1 MVKIVLYQSKRL
13 KGGVKV
19 SMNKSSWINF
29 LRQYGPIPRNDN
41 MYDEAIQR
49 SILKKGI
56 EPIKVEPE
64 YLSVLI
70 DNFKSEYPN
79 SIILTGTAGD
89 GKTFY
94 CREVWMALGGTKEE
108 WDNSE
113 TIKFLPLKNQV
124 LYVIKDLS
132 ELSEINTYIIN
143 DMAES
148 IKQDNGKVF
157 LVAAN
162 DGQLIEKWKTAEYNY
177 IVGEVADCIEDL
189 LVSDQQHKKGY
200 NLQLINLS
208 RTNSAKIFPKI
219 VKSVVEHHGWNECE
233 TCLLRENESREK
245 RCPIWENKKRL
256 EGADD
261 EKVLQNRL
269 VDLLEL
275 CELNEVHIPI
285 RQLLLLISNML
296 LGHPGAKDKLMSCNQ
311 IPKILE
317 SDTASSASIYRNIF
331 GENLSDRRRETTDI
345 FSTLNRYGIGTESN
359 NFIDNILIFGEDD
372 PELYDLFSKYMISD
386 NYYGA
391 DETFRAEQKSYLEGE
406 VSKEESD
413 RFLNRLRSQR
423 QRLFFTVNPNDI
435 EEIQIWD
442 LTTFKYAG
450 EFLEKVYRRLD
461 NEKRVQP
468 KILARLVKGINR
480 ISTGLL
486 TKDSDVIYLSTSGSH
501 SQSKISRVY
510 ESEISVRP
518 NRGESVNI
526 ILENGKPVFTVNM
539 SLSDEVDAI
548 SLKLH
553 LVRYEFISRVAEGEL
568 PGSFSR
574 ECYEDLLAF
583 KSRLLNQLD
592 HRRNVEGAYETD
604 PDRLVLELLR
614 INNEGMIYRRTVE
627 VDFE

>member
-1 MVKIVLYQSKRL
+1 MSN
-13 KGGVKV
+13 
-19 SMNKSSWINF
+19 NKSSWVNF

-49 SILKKGI
+49 SLIKKGI
-56 EPIKVEPE
+56 EPIKVDPE
-64 YLSVLI
+64 YLPDLI
-70 DNFKSEYPN
+70 ENFKSEYPN
-79 SIILTGTAGD
+79 SVILTGTAGD

-94 CREVWMALGGTKEE
+94 CREVWMALGGTKEV

-113 TIKFLPLKNQV
+113 TVKVLPLKDQE

-132 ELSEINTYIIN
+132 ELSEININIIN
-143 DMAES
+143 EMAES
-148 IKQDNGKVF
+148 IKHRNRKVF

-162 DGQLIEKWKTAEYNY
+162 DGQLIEKWKTVKNDY
-177 IVGEVADCIEDL
+177 IVRDVAGCIEDL
-189 LVSDQQHKKGY
+189 LVTEQQYKEGY
-200 NLQLINLS
+200 NLQLLNLS
-208 RTNSAKIFPKI
+208 RTNSAKIFPNI
-219 VKSVVEHHGWNECE
+219 VKSVIEHSGWNECE
-233 TCLLRENESREK
+233 NCSLRDNELVEK

-256 EGADD
+256 EGIGE

-285 RQLLLLISNML
+285 RQLLLLLANMI
-296 LGHPGAKDKLMSCNQ
+296 LGHPDAKDRLLDCKQ

-317 SDTASSASIYRNIF
+317 NKAAARASIYRNIF
-331 GENLSDRRRETTDI
+331 GENLNVRRRETTDI
-345 FSTLNRYGIGTESN
+345 FATLNRFGIGTESN
-359 NFIDNILIFGEDD
+359 NLIDNILIFGEDD
-372 PELYDLFSKYMISD
+372 PELKELFDKYMLSD
-386 NYYGA
+386 EYYGA

-413 RFLNRLRSQR
+413 NFLNRLRSQR
-423 QRLFFTVNPNDI
+423 QRLFFAVNTNDV
-435 EEIQIWD
+435 EEVQIWD

-450 EFLEKVYRRLD
+450 EFLENVYRRL
-461 NEKRVQP
+461 NKEKRIQP

-486 TKDSDVIYLSTSGSH
+486 AKDSDVIYLSTSGSH
-501 SQSKISRVY
+501 SQSKISRVF

-526 ILENGKPVFTVNM
+526 TLENGKPVFTVNM
-539 SLSDEVDAI
+539 SLNDEIGAT

-583 KSRLLNQLD
+583 KSRLLNQLEQ
-592 HRRNVEGAYETD
+592 RRKIEGSYEID
-604 PDRLVLELLR
+604 SDRLVLELLR
-614 INNEGMIYRRTVE
+614 LNNEGMLYRRTVE

>member
-1 MVKIVLYQSKRL
+1 MSL
-13 KGGVKV
+13 
-19 SMNKSSWINF
+19 NKSSWINF

-64 YLSVLI
+64 YLSDLI
-70 DNFKSEYPN
+70 DNFKSDYPN

-94 CREVWMALGGTKEE
+94 CREVWMALGGTKDQ

-113 TIKFLPLKNQV
+113 TIKALPLKNQV

-132 ELSEINTYIIN
+132 ELSDLNGYIIN
-143 DMAES
+143 EMAES
-148 IKQDNGKVF
+148 IKHGNGKVF

-162 DGQLIEKWKTAEYNY
+162 DGQLIEKWKTAKYEY
-177 IVGEVADCIEDL
+177 IVADVAGCIEDL
-189 LVSDQQHKKGY
+189 LVSDQQQRKGY
-200 NLQLINLS
+200 NLKLINLS
-208 RTNSAKIFPKI
+208 RTNSAKVFPKI
-219 VKSVVEHHGWNECE
+219 VKSIVENPGWNECE
-233 TCLLRENESREK
+233 NCILRENESIEK

-256 EGADD
+256 EGEDD

-296 LGHPGAKDKLMSCNQ
+296 LGHPGAKDKLLSCNQ

-317 SDTASSASIYRNIF
+317 SNTASNASIYRNIF

-372 PELYDLFSKYMISD
+372 PELYDLFNKYMISD
-386 NYYGA
+386 KYYGA

-413 RFLNRLRSQR
+413 SFINRLRSQR
-423 QRLFFTVNPNDI
+423 QRLFFTVSSSDI
-435 EEIQIWD
+435 EEIKIWD

-461 NEKRVQP
+461 DAKRVQP

-501 SQSKISRVY
+501 SQSKISRVF

-518 NRGESVNI
+518 NRGESVNV
-526 ILENGKPVFTVNM
+526 ILENGKPLFTVNM
-539 SLSDEVDAI
+539 SLSDEIGPI

-592 HRRNVEGAYETD
+592 HRRRVEGVYETD

-614 INNEGMIYRRTVE
+614 INNEGMLYRRTVE

>member
-1 MVKIVLYQSKRL
+1 M
-13 KGGVKV
+13 

-64 YLSVLI
+64 YLSILI
-70 DNFKSEYPN
+70 ENFKSDYPN
-79 SIILTGTAGD
+79 SIVLTGTAGD

-94 CREVWMALGGTKEE
+94 CREVWFALGGTKEE
-108 WDNSE
+108 WDNSK
-113 TIKFLPLKNQV
+113 TIKVLPIKNQL

-132 ELSEINTYIIN
+132 ELSEINRYIIS

-162 DGQLIEKWKTAEYNY
+162 DGQLIEKWKTAENNY
-177 IVGEVADCIEDL
+177 IVGEVADCIEEL
-189 LVSDQQHKKGY
+189 LVSDKQHKKGY

-208 RTNSAKIFPKI
+208 RTNSAKIFPRI
-219 VKSVVEHHGWNECE
+219 IKSVVEHPGWNECE
-233 TCLLRENESREK
+233 NCLFRDNDSIEK

-256 EGADD
+256 EGAAD

-296 LGHPGAKDKLMSCNQ
+296 LGHPGAKDKLLSCNQ

-317 SDTASSASIYRNIF
+317 NNTASNASIYRNIF
-331 GENLSDRRRETTDI
+331 GENLSDRRRESTDI
-345 FSTLNRYGIGTESN
+345 FSTLNRFGIGTESN

-372 PELYDLFSKYMISD
+372 PELFDLFSKYMISD
-386 NYYGA
+386 KYYGA
-391 DETFRAEQKSYLEGE
+391 NETFKAEQKSYLEGE

-413 RFLNRLRSQR
+413 GFLYRLRSQR
-423 QRLFFTVNPNDI
+423 QRLFFTVNSSDI

-450 EFLEKVYRRLD
+450 EFLERVYRRLD
-461 NEKRVQP
+461 NEKKVQP

-486 TKDSDVIYLSTSGSH
+486 TKDSDEIYLSTSGSH

-526 ILENGKPVFTVNM
+526 ILKDGKPVLTVNM
-539 SLSDEVDAI
+539 SLSDEVEAI

-592 HRRNVEGAYETD
+592 HRRKVEGPYEND
-604 PDRLVLELLR
+604 QDRLVLELLR
-614 INNEGMIYRRTVE
+614 INNEGMLYKRTVE

>member
-1 MVKIVLYQSKRL
+1 MVIRNSDWV
-13 KGGVKV
+13 
-19 SMNKSSWINF
+19 NF

-49 SILKKGI
+49 SIEKKGI

-64 YLSVLI
+64 YLSGLI
-70 DNFKSEYPN
+70 DNFKTGYPR
-79 SIILTGTAGD
+79 SVILTGTAGD

-94 CREVWMALGGTKEE
+94 CREVWLALGGSKED
-108 WDNSE
+108 WDNNE
-113 TIKFLPLKNQV
+113 TIKVLPLKNHS

-132 ELSEINTYIIN
+132 ELSDDNRYIIY

-148 IKQDNGKVF
+148 IKHDNGKVF

-162 DGQLIEKWKTAEYNY
+162 DGQLIEKWKTAKFNY
-177 IVGEVADCIEDL
+177 IVSEVAGFIEDL
-189 LVSDQQHKKGY
+189 LVSEQQYKEGY

-208 RTNSAKIFPKI
+208 RTNSAKILPKI
-219 VKSVVEHHGWNECE
+219 VESVVNHPGWDECQN
-233 TCLLRENESREK
+233 CSFKGNESIYN

-256 EGADD
+256 EGAHD
-261 EKVLQNRL
+261 EKILQERL
-269 VDLLEL
+269 IDLLEL

-296 LGHPGAKDKLMSCNQ
+296 LGHPEARDKLMSCSQ

-317 SDTASSASIYRNIF
+317 DKSSSSASIYRNIF
-331 GENLSDRRRETTDI
+331 GENLSKRRRETTDI
-345 FSTLNRYGIGTESN
+345 FSTLNRFGIGTESN

-372 PELYDLFSKYMISD
+372 PELNDIFNKYMTSD
-386 NYYGA
+386 EFYGA
-391 DETFRAEQKSYLEGE
+391 DETYKADQKAYLEGE
-406 VSKEESD
+406 VSKDESD

-423 QRLFFTVNPNDI
+423 QRLFFTVDTNDI
-435 EEIQIWD
+435 LEIQVWD
-442 LTTFKYAG
+442 LTSFKYAG
-450 EFLEKVYRRLD
+450 EFLESVYRRLE

-468 KILARLVKGINR
+468 KILGRLVKGINR

-486 TKDSDVIYLSTSGSH
+486 TKDSDVVYLSTSGSH

-510 ESEISVRP
+510 ETEISVRP

-526 ILENGKPVFTVNM
+526 LLENGKPVLNVNM
-539 SLSDEVDAI
+539 SLSDEIGPV

-583 KSRLLNQLD
+583 KSRLLNQLEY
-592 HRRNVEGAYETD
+592 RRKIEGAYETD

-614 INNEGMIYRRTVE
+614 INNEGMLYKRTVE